1 MKKKSRD
8 TLFAEEPVSSTFYEE
23 QHLIDSHDTQQMGDR
38 NPSCHTR
45 LAGSPPRRC
54 RRQPMVE
61 LVRLPRR
68 VVAGLSPIHSCSPRV
83 VATAGS
89 FGHGG

>member
-1 MKKKSRD
+1 
-8 TLFAEEPVSSTFYEE
+8 
-23 QHLIDSHDTQQMGDR
+23 
-38 NPSCHTR
+38 
-45 LAGSPPRRC
+45 
-54 RRQPMVE
+54 MVE